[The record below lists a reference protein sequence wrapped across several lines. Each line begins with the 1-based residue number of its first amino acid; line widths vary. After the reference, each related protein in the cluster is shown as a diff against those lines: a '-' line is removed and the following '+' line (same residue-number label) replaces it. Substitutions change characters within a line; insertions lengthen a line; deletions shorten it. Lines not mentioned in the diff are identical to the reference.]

1 MERFINTLFEDRGK
15 AQNLLEEI
23 KKLGSEDRKFIDE
36 KAVEL
41 EQIDNEIASDVQMN
55 INPNLNL
62 GLKKL
67 QMNIL
72 TLFLMSKI
80 QNPDC
85 SEEIR
90 KIIMKFNKKI
100 ATVNQILEKNLNRVG
115 SSSNQQQPSS
125 IQQQQSSIQQ
135 QPSSIQQQQSSIQ
148 QQPSSIQQQPS
159 SIQQQPSSI
168 QQQPS
173 SIQQQPSSIQQQP
186 SSIQQQPS
194 PIQSSSSQP
203 NISSDLVRNQQIESA
218 RVSKINSKPELLN
231 YLKEFN
237 VNNAVNDNSSKENEP
252 ADDSLKTLLLN
263 GIDNPKYK
271 DAVEKLMNDEFEGKY
286 TYANLFGLPLAVKQ
300 NYEESSQ
307 PISVPSQQQQSVSVQ
322 KQQSVPVQKQESV
335 PSQQQQSV
343 PSQQQQSVPSQ
354 PIEDMDDYVEQFI
367 KGNNLGNKDPMNED
381 LLPDNIKTQFI
392 GNPSIRN
399 NKPVMNLVN
408 SKPFTM
414 ALLTEI
420 RGL

>member
-15 AQNLLEEI
+15 AQNLLKEI
-23 KKLGSEDRKFIDE
+23 KNLGPEDRKFIDE

-115 SSSNQQQPSS
+115 SSSNQQLLSSNQQLSSSNQPYPIKSSS
-125 IQQQQSSIQQ
+125 IQ
-135 QPSSIQQQQSSIQ
+135 
-148 QQPSSIQQQPS
+148 
-159 SIQQQPSSI
+159 
-168 QQQPS
+168 
-173 SIQQQPSSIQQQP
+173 
-186 SSIQQQPS
+186 
-194 PIQSSSSQP
+194 P
-203 NISSDLVRNQQIESA
+203 NNSSDLIRNQQVESA
-218 RVSKINSKPELLN
+218 RLSKINSKNELIN

-252 ADDSLKTLLLN
+252 ADDSLKTLLLK

-307 PISVPSQQQQSVSVQ
+307 PISS
-322 KQQSVPVQKQESV
+322 
-335 PSQQQQSV
+335 QQQSV
-343 PSQQQQSVPSQ
+343 PSQQQSVQSQ

-399 NKPVMNLVN
+399 NKPVMDLVN

>member
-15 AQNLLEEI
+15 AQNLLKEI
-23 KKLGSEDRKFIDE
+23 KNLGPEDRKFIDE

-115 SSSNQQQPSS
+115 SSSNQQLTSSNQQLSSSNQQLSSSNQQLTSSNQQLSSSNQPYPIKSSS
-125 IQQQQSSIQQ
+125 IQ
-135 QPSSIQQQQSSIQ
+135 
-148 QQPSSIQQQPS
+148 
-159 SIQQQPSSI
+159 
-168 QQQPS
+168 
-173 SIQQQPSSIQQQP
+173 
-186 SSIQQQPS
+186 
-194 PIQSSSSQP
+194 P
-203 NISSDLVRNQQIESA
+203 NNSSDLIRNQQVESA
-218 RVSKINSKPELLN
+218 RLSKINSKNELIN

-252 ADDSLKTLLLN
+252 ADDSLKTLLLK

-307 PISVPSQQQQSVSVQ
+307 PISS
-322 KQQSVPVQKQESV
+322 
-335 PSQQQQSV
+335 QQQSV
-343 PSQQQQSVPSQ
+343 PSQQQPTTIQQPTTVQQQSVQSQ

-399 NKPVMNLVN
+399 NKPVMDLVN

>member
-100 ATVNQILEKNLNRVG
+100 ETVNQILEKNLNRIG
-115 SSSNQQQPSS
+115 SSSNQQPSAN
-125 IQQQQSSIQQ
+125 QSSNSQ
-135 QPSSIQQQQSSIQ
+135 SSNSQSSNNQSSNNQSSSIQ

-159 SIQQQPSSI
+159 SNQQQPSSN

-173 SIQQQPSSIQQQP
+173 SNQQQPSS
-186 SSIQQQPS
+186 
-194 PIQSSSSQP
+194 IQSSSSQP
-203 NISSDLVRNQQIESA
+203 NNSSDLVRNQQIESA

-322 KQQSVPVQKQESV
+322 KQQSVPVQKQQSV

-399 NKPVMNLVN
+399 NKPVMDLVN

>member
-15 AQNLLEEI
+15 AQNLLKEI
-23 KKLGSEDRKFIDE
+23 KNLGPEDRKFIDE

-115 SSSNQQQPSS
+115 SSSNQQLLSS
-125 IQQQQSSIQQ
+125 NQQLTSSNQQLTSSNTQLLSSNQQ
-135 QPSSIQQQQSSIQ
+135 LLSSNQQLSSSNQQLSSSNQ
-148 QQPSSIQQQPS
+148 QLSSSNKQLSSSNQQLS
-159 SIQQQPSSI
+159 SSNQQLSS
-168 QQQPS
+168 S
-173 SIQQQPSSIQQQP
+173 N
-186 SSIQQQPS
+186 QPS
-194 PIQSSSSQP
+194 PIKSSSIQP
-203 NISSDLVRNQQIESA
+203 NNSSDLIRNQQVELA
-218 RVSKINSKPELLN
+218 RLSKINSKNELIN

-252 ADDSLKTLLLN
+252 ADDSLKTLLLK

-307 PISVPSQQQQSVSVQ
+307 PISSQ
-322 KQQSVPVQKQESV
+322 QQSVPVQKQSV
-335 PSQQQQSV
+335 PVQKQSVSNQQQPTTIQQQSV
-343 PSQQQQSVPSQ
+343 QSQ

-367 KGNNLGNKDPMNED
+367 KGNNLSNKDPMNED

-392 GNPSIRN
+392 GNPAIGN
-399 NKPVMNLVN
+399 NKQVMDLVN

>member
-23 KKLGSEDRKFIDE
+23 KKLGPEDRKFIDE

-100 ATVNQILEKNLNRVG
+100 ATVNEILEKNLNRVG
-115 SSSNQQQPSS
+115 SSPNQQQSSSNQQQSS
-125 IQQQQSSIQQ
+125 SNQQQSS
-135 QPSSIQQQQSSIQ
+135 SNQQQSSYN
-148 QQPSSIQQQPS
+148 
-159 SIQQQPSSI
+159 
-168 QQQPS
+168 
-173 SIQQQPSSIQQQP
+173 
-186 SSIQQQPS
+186 QPS

-203 NISSDLVRNQQIESA
+203 NNSSDLVRNQQVESA
-218 RVSKINSKPELLN
+218 RVSKINSKTELLN

-252 ADDSLKTLLLN
+252 ADDSLKTLLLK

-271 DAVEKLMNDEFEGKY
+271 DAIEKLMNDEFDGKY

-307 PISVPSQQQQSVSVQ
+307 PISVQKQQSVPEQKQQSVPVQ
-322 KQQSVPVQKQESV
+322 KQQSVPVQKE
-335 PSQQQQSV
+335 
-343 PSQQQQSVPSQ
+343 QSVPSQ

-399 NKPVMNLVN
+399 NKPVMDLVN

>member
-15 AQNLLEEI
+15 AQNLLKEI
-23 KKLGSEDRKFIDE
+23 KNLGPEDRKFIDE

-115 SSSNQQQPSS
+115 SSSNQQLTSSNQQLSSSNQPYPIKSSS
-125 IQQQQSSIQQ
+125 IQ
-135 QPSSIQQQQSSIQ
+135 
-148 QQPSSIQQQPS
+148 
-159 SIQQQPSSI
+159 
-168 QQQPS
+168 
-173 SIQQQPSSIQQQP
+173 
-186 SSIQQQPS
+186 
-194 PIQSSSSQP
+194 P
-203 NISSDLVRNQQIESA
+203 NNSSDLIRNQQVESA
-218 RVSKINSKPELLN
+218 RLSKINSKNELIN

-252 ADDSLKTLLLN
+252 ADDSLKTLLLK

-307 PISVPSQQQQSVSVQ
+307 PISS
-322 KQQSVPVQKQESV
+322 
-335 PSQQQQSV
+335 QQQSV
-343 PSQQQQSVPSQ
+343 PSQQQPTTIQQPTTVQQQSVQSQ

-399 NKPVMNLVN
+399 NKPVMDLVN